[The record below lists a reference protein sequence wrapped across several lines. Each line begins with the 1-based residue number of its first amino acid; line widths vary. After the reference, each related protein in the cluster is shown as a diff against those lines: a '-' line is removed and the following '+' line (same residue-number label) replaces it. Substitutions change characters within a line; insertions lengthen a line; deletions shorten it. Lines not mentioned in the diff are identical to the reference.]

1 MVCPKFFC
9 GISIL
14 KSKITGGKKM
24 SEIITVNNLSKSYGS
39 HQVLKNISFS
49 FEGGQ
54 IIGLLGPN
62 GSGKTSLLKILT
74 GLIHDYTGE
83 VLIEGDAPGVVTKAK
98 VAYLPEKTYLAD
110 WMRCKDAI
118 EFMADFYKDF
128 NKEKAYQM
136 LDIFQLPP
144 KQKIKTMSKGMQEKL
159 QLLLVMCRNA
169 KLYILDEPMGGVDPA
184 ARSFILDTIMNN
196 YSKNSTVLLST
207 HLIHD
212 VERIFDHV
220 LMIGKG
226 QVLLD
231 EDTSYLRAEGKSVED
246 VFKEVFHF
254 AWEVN

>member
-1 MVCPKFFC
+1 
-9 GISIL
+9 
-14 KSKITGGKKM
+14 M
-24 SEIITVNNLSKSYGS
+24 SEIISVNNLSKSYGS
-39 HQVLKNISFS
+39 HQVLKNVSFS

-74 GLIHDYTGE
+74 GLIHDYSGE

-110 WMRCKDAI
+110 WMRCRDAI

-136 LDIFQLPP
+136 LDVFQLPP

-159 QLLLVMCRNA
+159 QLLLVMSRNA
-169 KLYILDEPMGGVDPA
+169 KLYILDEPLGGVDPA

-226 QVLLD
+226 QVLFD
-231 EDTSYLRAEGKSVED
+231 EDTAAIRAEGKSVEE